1 VGYALGQVEP
11 RPGLLI
17 ERVKFGIDPLDWGAP
32 EGVLRSST
40 ILFAGESGTGKSAL
54 IAHIAANFML
64 RGERCLYVALDDSPE
79 SFIEQ
84 LESFGWRGREFYQN
98 GLLYIIDG
106 YTYTTGRYVSSPFA
120 NRSIN
125 VQRIDELAN
134 AIIASAEE
142 LKVSGSGILVIDSL
156 NDLLYFHDITRV
168 VMFIKS
174 VRSFISKSRRVLS
187 LMVLHTDT
195 ESSAELA
202 RSVEHLFDGVVYTR
216 INEDLRKLG
225 IPLKELLVKKLRG
238 CPTNP
243 FWIPY
248 AITSGGVM
256 PVDVEKLANLIKARL
271 KEYERLK

>member
-1 VGYALGQVEP
+1 LEQAGS
-11 RPGLLI
+11 RPDSLI
-17 ERVKFGIDPLDWGAP
+17 ERVSFGIDPLDWGAP

-54 IAHIAANFML
+54 VAHIAANFML
-64 RGERCLYVALDDSPE
+64 HKGERCLYVALDDSPE
-79 SFIEQ
+79 SFVEQ
-84 LESFGWRGREFYQN
+84 LESFGWRGRELYQR

-106 YTYTTGRYVSSPFA
+106 YTYTTGRYVASPYA
-120 NRSIN
+120 NRSVN
-125 VQRIDELAN
+125 VQRVDELAN
-134 AIIASAEE
+134 AIIASVEE
-142 LKVSGSGILVIDSL
+142 LRMSGSGLLVIDSL

-174 VRSFISKSRRVLS
+174 IRAFVSKSRKVLS
-187 LMVLHTDT
+187 LLVLHTDT
-195 ESSAELA
+195 ENAAELA
-202 RSVEHLFDGVVYTR
+202 RSVEHLFDGVIYAR

-248 AITSGGVM
+248 AITARGIM
-256 PVDVEKLANLIKARL
+256 PVDTEKLASLIKAKL

>member
-1 VGYALGQVEP
+1 MGETESRSSPLV
-11 RPGLLI
+11 
-17 ERVKFGIDPLDWGAP
+17 ERVNFGIEPLDWGAP
-32 EGVLRSST
+32 EGVLRSSA
-40 ILFAGESGTGKSAL
+40 IMISGESGTGKSAL
-54 IAHIAANFML
+54 VAHIAANFML

-84 LESFGWRGREFYQN
+84 LESFGWRGKELYQK

-106 YTYTTGRYVSSPFA
+106 YTYTTGRYVSSPFS
-120 NRSIN
+120 NRSVN
-125 VQRIDELAN
+125 VQKVDELAN
-134 AIIASAEE
+134 AIIASTEE
-142 LKVSGSGILVIDSL
+142 LKMSGSGILVIDSL

-174 VRSFISKSRRVLS
+174 VRAFVSKSKKVLS

-195 ESSAELA
+195 ESAAELA
-202 RSVEHLFDGVVYTR
+202 RGVEHLFDGVIYTR

-248 AITSGGVM
+248 AVTSKGVM
-256 PVDVEKLANLIKARL
+256 PVDTEKLANLIKTKL

>member
-1 VGYALGQVEP
+1 MGQVGSKP
-11 RPGLLI
+11 DSLI
-17 ERVKFGIDPLDWGAP
+17 ERVSFGIDPLDWGAP

-54 IAHIAANFML
+54 VAHIAANFMH

-79 SFIEQ
+79 SFVEQ
-84 LESFGWRGREFYQN
+84 LESFGWRGRELYQR
-98 GLLYIIDG
+98 GLLYIVDG
-106 YTYTTGRYVSSPFA
+106 YTYTTGRYVSSSFA
-120 NRSIN
+120 NRSVN
-125 VQRIDELAN
+125 VQRVDELTN
-134 AIIASAEE
+134 AIIASVEE
-142 LKVSGSGILVIDSL
+142 LKMSGSGVLVIDSL

-174 VRSFISKSRRVLS
+174 IRAFVSKSRKILS
-187 LMVLHTDT
+187 LVVLHTDT
-195 ESSAELA
+195 ESTAELA
-202 RSVEHLFDGVVYTR
+202 KSVEHLFDGVIYTR

-248 AITSGGVM
+248 AITANGVM
-256 PVDVEKLANLIKARL
+256 PVDTEKLANLIKAKL